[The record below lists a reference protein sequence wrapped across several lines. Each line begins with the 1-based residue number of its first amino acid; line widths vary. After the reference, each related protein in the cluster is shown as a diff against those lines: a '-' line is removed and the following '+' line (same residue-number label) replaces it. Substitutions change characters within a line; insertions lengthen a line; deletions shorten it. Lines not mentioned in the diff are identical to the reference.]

1 MKIEIITHPK
11 LDGDIVTLSSDSAEK
26 ENFYVDFNGAIR
38 LNGINKRIR
47 ESIGNEREIFN
58 IDTERLEKIASDTP
72 IIFDPSCSATGLV
85 CLVNIK
91 GERSYDAD
99 EKKHI
104 VLIRNKGDMSTYLHE
119 LLHVYHNFWQDKDSE
134 IEMMTQV
141 LMSRFPDVAVNLK
154 ASSVLSMIGAMK
166 KQGLGL
172 DSTRLEQMR
181 RDYKGSEFEGFLGK
195 VKNEKIS
202 SQELSKH
209 TLMNYYFYEELTGA
223 LISMR
228 GDKISSTS

>member
-1 MKIEIITHPK
+1 
-11 LDGDIVTLSSDSAEK
+11 
-26 ENFYVDFNGAIR
+26 
-38 LNGINKRIR
+38 
-47 ESIGNEREIFN
+47 
-58 IDTERLEKIASDTP
+58 
-72 IIFDPSCSATGLV
+72 
-85 CLVNIK
+85 
-91 GERSYDAD
+91 
-99 EKKHI
+99 
-104 VLIRNKGDMSTYLHE
+104 